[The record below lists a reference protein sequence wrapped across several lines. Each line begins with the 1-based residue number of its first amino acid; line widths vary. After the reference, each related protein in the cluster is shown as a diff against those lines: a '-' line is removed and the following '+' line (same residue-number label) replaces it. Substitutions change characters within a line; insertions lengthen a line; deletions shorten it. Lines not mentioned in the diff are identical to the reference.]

1 MFVVIDMLLIQPYE
15 TICLQWM
22 LCGLHVNT
30 CVDVQCFPVT
40 PIGSVLQPSFAF
52 VALVPIHPRF
62 SIMDLSRLGTRK
74 SFISQSGVAELLD
87 ELKKAECLPT
97 TTSRN
102 SIKRARLDVIDVSTP
117 YGKMVREW
125 QVDGTEGKK
134 VTIHYVHPAA
144 HLWYMVHN
152 CEPFS
157 AFMEELLRDTPSS
170 PQQKYQI
177 VLYADEVSPGNQ
189 LKTDNRRK
197 CYVYYWALLAT
208 CCS

>member
-1 MFVVIDMLLIQPYE
+1 MACMLTRVSTFNAFQLLPLVLF
-15 TICLQWM
+15 C
-22 LCGLHVNT
+22 N
-30 CVDVQCFPVT
+30 PV
-40 PIGSVLQPSFAF
+40 LLF